1 MGCCDTDIQ
10 ASPAPAYRRVLWAVL
25 LINAV
30 MFVVEAASG
39 VLADSRALQADALDF
54 LGDTATYGLTLWAL
68 GQSMAWRLRAARIK
82 GFSLLIMGVVVLGNS
97 VWALWQGSAPQ
108 GELMMGVAGLALV
121 ANVVSALLLLR
132 HRQGDANIRSAW
144 LCSRN
149 DALANLAVLVS
160 GGLVLWLGSRWPDL
174 LVALAIAGLFTHSA
188 LSILRQVRDEQGGQQ
203 CAEEKE
209 SC

>member
-82 GFSLLIMGVVVLGNS
+82 GFSLLIMGVVVLANS
-97 VWALWQGSAPQ
+97 IWALWQGSAPQ
-108 GELMMGVAGLALV
+108 GEMMMGVAGLALV
-121 ANVVSALLLLR
+121 VMLTRLE
-132 HRQGDANIRSAW
+132 
-144 LCSRN
+144 
-149 DALANLAVLVS
+149 
-160 GGLVLWLGSRWPDL
+160 
-174 LVALAIAGLFTHSA
+174 VALALHQRQTHKRLDTRHQYFAGLLDVLVVQRWGFAHGQPPIVLVCA
-188 LSILRQVRDEQGGQQ
+188 AHGGEEYLNKLSVYV
-203 CAEEKE
+203 
-209 SC
+209 

>member
-1 MGCCDTDIQ
+1 
-10 ASPAPAYRRVLWAVL
+10 
-25 LINAV
+25 
-30 MFVVEAASG
+30 
-39 VLADSRALQADALDF
+39 
-54 LGDTATYGLTLWAL
+54 
-68 GQSMAWRLRAARIK
+68 
-82 GFSLLIMGVVVLGNS
+82 
-97 VWALWQGSAPQ
+97 
-108 GELMMGVAGLALV
+108 MMGVAGLALV

-160 GGLVLWLGSRWPDL
+160 GSLVLWLGSRWPDL